1 MKQVT
6 FSFLAAPHKYPSI
19 APPTSTVT
27 VRSPLSESHSLSCT
41 LFKSIFLFLYNRT
54 RAKNVLYLFEILS
67 ALDGN

>member
-1 MKQVT
+1 MKQIT
-6 FSFLAAPHKYPSI
+6 FSFLAAPHKYPLL
-19 APPTSTVT
+19 APTSTVP

-67 ALDGN
+67 ALDSN